1 MNELP
6 VLGAILFASVLGVR
20 HGLDWDHL
28 TAIADLVGVPGQRT
42 RRSLGLA
49 LWYCLGH
56 GAVILVLGLLVGVLG
71 LHLPPELD
79 RLSEM
84 VVGATLVLMGLL
96 VLSQVWRQGS
106 RYQFAGRWS
115 TLLHAFDHIRNRNRR
130 HVHGPLTRQLS
141 LRAAMGVGI
150 LHGTGAETPTQVVL
164 FATAAAAGSSDAA
177 ALVLLAFVVGLI
189 ASDLAVALLWLSGR
203 VGTLKLRVPGG
214 QLALGLLTS
223 ISSLVVGLLFLFERS
238 EMLPVLFGG

>member
-1 MNELP
+1 MTELP
-6 VLGAILFASVLGVR
+6 ILGAMLFAAVLGVR

-28 TAIADLVGVPGQRT
+28 TAIADLVGVPAQRT

-56 GAVILVLGLLVGVLG
+56 GTVILVLGLLVGVLG

-79 RLSEM
+79 RASEM
-84 VVGATLVLMGLL
+84 VVGATLVVMGLL
-96 VLSQVWRQGS
+96 VLGQVWRQGS
-106 RYQFAGRWS
+106 NYQFAGRWS
-115 TLLHAFDHIRNRNRR
+115 TLLHAFDHLRNRNRP
-130 HVHGPLTRQLS
+130 HVHSPLTRQLS

-164 FATAAAAGSSDAA
+164 FATAAAAGSADAA
-177 ALVLLAFVVGLI
+177 AIVLLAFVVGLI
-189 ASDLAVALLWLSGR
+189 ASDLAVAILWLSGR
-203 VGTLKLRVPGG
+203 VSTLRIPGG

-223 ISSLVVGLLFLFERS
+223 ITSLVVGFLFLFERS
-238 EMLPVLFGG
+238 EMLPALFGG

>member
-1 MNELP
+1 MTELP
-6 VLGAILFASVLGVR
+6 ILGAILFASVLGVR

-28 TAIADLVGVPGQRT
+28 TAIADLVGVPGQHT

-56 GAVILVLGLLVGVLG
+56 GTVILVLGLLVGVLG

-79 RLSEM
+79 RVSEM

-96 VLSQVWRQGS
+96 VLGQVWRQGS
-106 RYQFAGRWS
+106 GYQFAGRWS
-115 TLLHAFDHIRNRNRR
+115 TLLHAFERLRR
-130 HVHGPLTRQLS
+130 HGRPHVQRPLTGQVS
-141 LRAAMGVGI
+141 LRAAMGVGV
-150 LHGTGAETPTQVVL
+150 LHGSGAETPSQVVL

-189 ASDLAVALLWLSGR
+189 ASDLAVALVWLSGR
-203 VGTLKLRVPGG
+203 VGTLRVPGG

-238 EMLPVLFGG
+238 EILPVLFGG

>member
-6 VLGAILFASVLGVR
+6 ILGAILFAVVLGVR

-56 GAVILVLGLLVGVLG
+56 GTVILVLGLLVGVLG

-79 RLSEM
+79 RVSEM

-106 RYQFAGRWS
+106 GYQFAGRWS
-115 TLLHAFDHIRNRNRR
+115 TLLHAFDRLRHRNRP
-130 HVHGPLTRQLS
+130 HAHSPLTRQLS
-141 LRAAMGVGI
+141 LRAAMGIGV

-164 FATAAAAGSSDAA
+164 FATAAAAGPSDAP

-203 VGTLKLRVPGG
+203 LGTLRVP
-214 QLALGLLTS
+214 AA
-223 ISSLVVGLLFLFERS
+223 SSPWGY
-238 EMLPVLFGG
+238 

>member
-56 GAVILVLGLLVGVLG
+56 GPVILVLGLLVGVLG

-79 RLSEM
+79 RFSEM

-115 TLLHAFDHIRNRNRR
+115 TLLHAFDRLR
-130 HVHGPLTRQLS
+130 HRGRPHAHDPLTRQLS
-141 LRAAMGVGI
+141 LRAAMGVGVF
-150 LHGTGAETPTQVVL
+150 TGAAQRRRPRW
-164 FATAAAAGSSDAA
+164 SC
-177 ALVLLAFVVGLI
+177 LLRPRRP
-189 ASDLAVALLWLSGR
+189 GR
-203 VGTLKLRVPGG
+203 VTRQPWSCSPSWSG
-214 QLALGLLTS
+214 
-223 ISSLVVGLLFLFERS
+223 
-238 EMLPVLFGG
+238 

>member
-1 MNELP
+1 MTDLP
-6 VLGAILFASVLGVR
+6 ILAAILFATALGVR

-56 GAVILVLGLLVGVLG
+56 GTVILVLGLLVGVLG
-71 LHLPPELD
+71 LHLPSELD

-84 VVGATLVLMGLL
+84 VVGATLVLMGLV

-106 RYQFAGRWS
+106 GYQFAGRWS
-115 TLLHAFDHIRNRNRR
+115 TLLHAFERLR
-130 HVHGPLTRQLS
+130 HRGRPHLHSPLTRQLS
-141 LRAAMGVGI
+141 LRAAMGVGV
-150 LHGTGAETPTQVVL
+150 LHGSGAETPSQVVL
-164 FATAAAAGSSDAA
+164 FATAPAAGSSDAA
-177 ALVLLAFVVGLI
+177 TLGLLAFVVGLI

-203 VGTLKLRVPGG
+203 VGTLRVPGG

>member
-1 MNELP
+1 MTELP
-6 VLGAILFASVLGVR
+6 ILGAILFASLLGVR

-56 GAVILVLGLLVGVLG
+56 GTVIVVLGLLVGVLG

-79 RLSEM
+79 RASEM

-106 RYQFAGRWS
+106 GYQFAGRWS
-115 TLLHAFDHIRNRNRR
+115 TLLHAFDRLR
-130 HVHGPLTRQLS
+130 HRGQPHTHSPLSRQLS
-141 LRAAMGVGI
+141 LRAAMGVGV
-150 LHGTGAETPTQVVL
+150 LHGTGAETPTLVVL

-189 ASDLAVALLWLSGR
+189 ASDLTVALLWLSGR
-203 VGTLKLRVPGG
+203 VGTIRVPGG
-214 QLALGLLTS
+214 QLALGVLTS
-223 ISSLVVGLLFLFERS
+223 VSSLVVGFLFLFERS